1 MGGMKMSPCNATRC
15 LASLLT
21 RPAMT
26 DRARRLGRWVV
37 VLWAGLLPSPVLA
50 QPQHALED
58 ITVTARKQEQRAF
71 DVPLS
76 LSVLQGEGLDRL
88 RASGLDVRFLTNR
101 TPSLQVM
108 SGFGR
113 IYPYFFIRGLGNTDF
128 DMNASQPVSI
138 MHDGIVLENPWL
150 KGHPIFDVERV
161 EVLRGPQGTLF
172 GRNTP
177 AGIVKVESARPT
189 WEWEGYGRL
198 SYGRFDSVNFEG
210 ALSGPLIPSVL
221 AARASLLVQR
231 RSDWIDNT
239 YTGKDNALGGYDDIA
254 GRVQFMWTPVE
265 NFSGRFKVHV
275 RDFDSNARVFRANI
289 FRPGRTGLRSG
300 LRRDKTAQDAGN
312 PQYLASHGFATELHY
327 TLGGFRLISLTGGD
341 WLDGRSRGDVDGG
354 FGAVWSPPSGPGLI
368 PFPTETADG
377 LSALRQLS
385 QEFRLEHT
393 AWQRLDW
400 RVGFFYFHEE
410 LDIEGFSYD
419 TLAGSVLNGRIHQ
432 EQRTEAWAVFAAATF
447 TLTENIEVAAGVRV
461 SEDDKEYAS
470 ERLQSPI
477 GAGPL
482 GPVRKAPRDLV
493 PSWDLSLRYQPRPG
507 VQPYVR
513 VASSFRAPSI
523 QGRLLFGDEVTVA
536 DTEDIISVEVG
547 LKLRVWQQ
555 RVHLDLAAYH
565 FWMHDQQLTAGSG
578 VDNAN
583 RLLNADRTIGRGIE
597 AEGAVALGPGLH
609 LTAGL
614 SYNYTRLDDTDL
626 FVQPCGSDCTVLD
639 PPGPVPGTVSIDG
652 NRLPQAP
659 RWIAN
664 LNLSYTRVLPSGAAL
679 ILATDW
685 AYRSRIN
692 FFLYESR
699 EFRDNHLLEGGLR
712 LSWLSASGR
721 LEVAA
726 FGRNILN
733 NISPTGGLDF
743 NNLAGFVNEPPVW
756 GIEAAVR
763 L

>member
-1 MGGMKMSPCNATRC
+1 MTATPDNSTRKGGSQRSAGRR
-15 LASLLT
+15 ALLG
-21 RPAMT
+21 
-26 DRARRLGRWVV
+26 RLGKGGGV
-37 VLWAGLLPSPVLA
+37 ALLCVALLVSVAVA
-50 QPQHALED
+50 QPSQVLED
-58 ITVTARKQEQRAF
+58 LTVTARKQEQRAF

-88 RASGLDVRFLTNR
+88 RASGMDIRFLSNR

-128 DMNASQPVSI
+128 DMNASQPVSV
-138 MHDGIVLENPWL
+138 MHDGVVLENPWL
-150 KGHPIFDVERV
+150 KGQPIFDVERV

-189 WEWEGYGRL
+189 WDVEGYGRL
-198 SYGRFDSVNFEG
+198 SYGRFNSVNFEG

-221 AARASLLVQR
+221 AARASVLVQR
-231 RSDWIDNT
+231 RSDWVDNT

-254 GRVQFMWTPVE
+254 GRVQFLWTPVE
-265 NFSGRFKVHV
+265 RFSGRFKVHV
-275 RDFDSNARVFRANI
+275 RDFDGNARLFRANALK
-289 FRPGRTGLRSG
+289 PGRTGLRPG
-300 LRRDKTAQDAGN
+300 LRRDEVAQDADN
-312 PQYLASHGFATELHY
+312 PQDLASHGFATELRY
-327 TLGGFRLISLTGGD
+327 TLGGFRLVSLTGGE
-341 WLDGRSRGDVDGG
+341 WLDGLSRGDVDGG
-354 FGAVWSPPSGPGLI
+354 YGAVFSPPSGPGLI
-368 PFPTETADG
+368 PFPSETADG

-419 TLAGSVLNGRIHQ
+419 TLNGSVVNGRIRQ
-432 EQRTEAWAVFAAATF
+432 KQRTEAWAVFAAATF

-461 SEDDKEYAS
+461 SEDDKEYTS

-482 GPVRKAPRDLV
+482 GPLHKAPRDLV
-493 PSWDLSLRYQPRPG
+493 PSWDVSLRYQVAPG
-507 VQPYVR
+507 VQPYMR

-536 DTEDIISVEVG
+536 DTEDIISVEAG
-547 LKLRVWQQ
+547 LKLRLWQQ
-555 RVHLDLAAYH
+555 RLHLDLAAYH

-578 VDNAN
+578 SDNVN

-597 AEGAVALGPGLH
+597 AEGTVALGYGLR

-614 SYNYTRLDDTDL
+614 SYNYTRLDDSDL
-626 FVQPCGSDCTVLD
+626 FVQPCGSACTVLD

-659 RWIAN
+659 RWIINAS
-664 LNLSYTRVLPSGAAL
+664 LGYTRLLPGGSAL
-679 ILATDW
+679 LVSTDW
-685 AYRSRIN
+685 AYRSRVN
-692 FFLYESR
+692 FSLYESR

-712 LSWLSASGR
+712 LAWLPASGS

-733 NISPTGGLDF
+733 DTSPTGGLDF
-743 NNLAGFVNEPPVW
+743 NNLTGFINEPPVW

-763 L
+763 F